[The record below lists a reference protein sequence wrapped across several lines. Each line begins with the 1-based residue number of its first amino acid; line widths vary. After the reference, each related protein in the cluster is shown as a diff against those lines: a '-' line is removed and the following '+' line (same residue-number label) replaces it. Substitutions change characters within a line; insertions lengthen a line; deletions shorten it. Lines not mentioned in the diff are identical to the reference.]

1 MTVWFVSGHA
11 GAHEWAQR
19 RGIAAQMVK
28 HLDPAQV
35 EAGDRVIGTLPVAMA
50 GEICA
55 KGASYW
61 HLTLAL
67 PADARR
73 KELSADDMD
82 RFGAKIEQ
90 FDVRRIEG

>member
-1 MTVWFVSGHA
+1 MTIWFVSGHA
-11 GAHEWAQR
+11 GAHEWARR
-19 RGIAAQMVK
+19 RGLEAQMVG

-35 EAGDRVIGTLPVAMA
+35 AAGDRVIGTLPVAMA

-61 HLTLAL
+61 HLTLTLSAGE
-67 PADARR
+67 RH

-82 RFGAKIEQ
+82 SYGAKIEQ
-90 FDVRRIEG
+90 FDVRRAG